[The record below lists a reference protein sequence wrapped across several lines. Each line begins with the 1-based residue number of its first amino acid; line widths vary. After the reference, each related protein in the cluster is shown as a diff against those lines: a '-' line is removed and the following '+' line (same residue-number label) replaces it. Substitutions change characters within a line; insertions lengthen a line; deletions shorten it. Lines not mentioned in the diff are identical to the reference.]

1 MLYFVKA
8 NDIEVSTN
16 SRFISISPAD
26 SWLAAISLHHKKA
39 TPKDGFFMIIQMGL
53 IPYGLSV
60 FLPSWMMMPRV
71 SLVAGRPV
79 MV

>member
-8 NDIEVSTN
+8 NDIEVSTD

-26 SWLAAISLHHKKA
+26 SWLAATSLHHKKSH
-39 TPKDGFFMIIQMGL
+39 PEGWLIMIIQMGL
-53 IPYGLSV
+53 ITYGLSV